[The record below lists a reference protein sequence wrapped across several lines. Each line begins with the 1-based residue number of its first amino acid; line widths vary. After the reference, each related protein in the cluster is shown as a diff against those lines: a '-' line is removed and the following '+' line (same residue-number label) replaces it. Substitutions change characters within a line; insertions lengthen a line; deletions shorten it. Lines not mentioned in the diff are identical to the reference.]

1 MSPSHARKANGRRYR
16 YYVSQAV
23 LQGRQE
29 STGSIRR
36 VSAEAIESLVE
47 RALCES
53 LPKAKQAEG
62 PRFSIEQKRE
72 RIKRLV
78 ERITMRVDEIQIGLT
93 EVGRDQLSEV
103 APPGLMCI
111 PTGIIAPGGGPPL
124 PPPAAPSA

>member
-16 YYVSQAV
+16 YYVSQAE

-53 LPKAKQAEG
+53 LPKAKQADW
-62 PRFSIEQKRE
+62 PRFSIEQKRA

-78 ERITMRVDEIQIGLT
+78 ERITMRVDEIQTGRT
-93 EVGRDQLSEV
+93 DVGRDKLTECAQSGC
-103 APPGLMCI
+103 AC
-111 PTGIIAPGGGPPL
+111 
-124 PPPAAPSA
+124 AA